1 MCECVCVVSSLIVL
15 LLNDVGQL
23 GAKLLDVVETNEQ
36 GVPLGT
42 NELSCRRQI
51 LQLPLVFLVP
61 DI

>member
-1 MCECVCVVSSLIVL
+1 MCVVMCSLIVL

-42 NELSCRRQI
+42 NELSCW
-51 LQLPLVFLVP
+51 
-61 DI
+61 